1 MPRLVP
7 FKLVAACALALTFLL
22 SFAAAAPA
30 KGPIAS
36 LRVAGKKAKVLG
48 ETSFGVAG
56 QVSVKASPKANCFGP
71 GTGGS
76 GQKVML
82 KGATALGML
91 ARGAQ
96 FNASLRPL
104 LLTDHFI
111 DEFGL
116 GICGVGGVKA
126 TSKSS
131 WFFKVNHKVP
141 PVGGEKAKVKAGDE
155 VLWAYG
161 AYPYPAELA
170 LVAPAEAQANVPFT
184 VQVFAYDEKGKR
196 TPVSGATVTGASGP
210 TDSAGH
216 ATVTLAAPME
226 LIATA
231 KGDIPSPPKV
241 VCLGSGCS
249 AASGVQF

>member
-7 FKLVAACALALTFLL
+7 FKLVAACALALTFLFSL
-22 SFAAAAPA
+22 AAAAPA

-36 LRVAGKKAKVLG
+36 LRVIGKKGKVLDEG
-48 ETSFGVAG
+48 SLGTAG

-91 ARGAQ
+91 ARAAQ
-96 FNASLRPL
+96 STAALRPL
-104 LLTDHFI
+104 LVTDHFI

-116 GICGVGGVKA
+116 GICGVGGVNA

-131 WFFKVNHKVP
+131 WFVKVNHKVP

-155 VLWAYG
+155 VIWAYG
-161 AYPYPAELA
+161 AYPYPDELA
-170 LVAPAEAQANVPFT
+170 LVAPAQVDAGVPFT
-184 VQVFAYDEKGKR
+184 VQVVAYDEKGKK
-196 TPVSGATVTGASGP
+196 TPAAGVTVTGASGP
-210 TDSAGH
+210 TDSAGR
-216 ATVTLAAPME
+216 ATVTLAGPA
-226 LIATA
+226 LLSARLGT
-231 KGDIPSPPKV
+231 DIPSAREP
-241 VCLGSGCS
+241 VCVAGQCPN
-249 AASGVQF
+249 APR